1 MFDKTVINKWPSSVY
16 SYPFVILAQ
25 GRKWI
30 IQALAICF
38 LYSAPAVATNRRTP
52 GRSVSNHDNKGRP
65 FRLAL
70 PSADIYCDNT
80 AETPVKKAE
89 GHKLHFCYCH
99 PPYSIP
105 SQFSNYMQ
113 GPWFLLVILTWQK
126 NVPPFLI
133 FLVLGSSFLYGNSPL
148 NTKR

>member
-1 MFDKTVINKWPSSVY
+1 MFDKTVINKWLSSVY
-16 SYPFVILAQ
+16 SYRFVILAQ

-38 LYSAPAVATNRRTP
+38 LYYAPAVATNRTTP
-52 GRSVSNHDNKGRP
+52 GRSVSNHDNKADHFVWRYH
-65 FRLAL
+65 RL
-70 PSADIYCDNT
+70 IYFDNS

-113 GPWFLLVILTWQK
+113 GP
-126 NVPPFLI
+126 
-133 FLVLGSSFLYGNSPL
+133 
-148 NTKR
+148 